1 MSLAKYLNRFTTIH
15 HKILTR
21 STGTPKQLAEEL
33 HISESRLLDNLA
45 DLKAME
51 KTTHTSQTT
60 GWKYPDVEGKNK
72 EIEVD
77 NDGPIMP

>member
-15 HKILTR
+15 HKIKTR

-45 DLKAME
+45 DLKAMGLPIE
-51 KTTHTSQTT
+51 YDSASKTYFYSR
-60 GWKYPDVEGKNK
+60 
-72 EIEVD
+72 EVD
-77 NDGPIMP
+77 IVIKINE

>member
-45 DLKAME
+45 DLKAMGFPIE
-51 KTTHTSQTT
+51 YDSLRKTYYYSR
-60 GWKYPDVEGKNK
+60 
-72 EIEVD
+72 EV
-77 NDGPIMP
+77 NIVVKFNE